1 MNAENRV
8 INSFLELLKKQ
19 PYSKISIDQIMLA
32 AGISRTYFYQL
43 FDNKDDLAEA
53 ALYSIIDKILQKFTS
68 SFTAASKTSL
78 HYPSITAGIT
88 LIRERQHELQNL
100 LQVHHGQFNL
110 NRRFQNMLAKAV
122 HDALIQRY
130 PDNID
135 LDYAVSIFVTASTE
149 TIHWT
154 INHPDV
160 PNHQIVEMVAD
171 FTNHGILNMLNHH

>member
-8 INSFLELLKKQ
+8 INSFLKLLKQ
-19 PYSKISIDQIMLA
+19 HPYTKISVDQIMLA

-53 ALYSIIDKILQKFTS
+53 ALYSIIDEILQKFTS
-68 SFTAASKTSL
+68 SFTAASQTSL

-88 LIRERQHELQNL
+88 LIREKQHELQKL
-100 LQVHHGQFNL
+100 LQVRHGHFNL
-110 NRRFQNMLAKAV
+110 NHCFQNLLAKTV

-130 PDNID
+130 PDDIY

-154 INHPDV
+154 INHPKCRI
-160 PNHQIVEMVAD
+160 NRSWKWSLASLIMGYL
-171 FTNHGILNMLNHH
+171 TC